1 MTTSGALRGATTLRR
16 ARRHLSPAVI
26 LDLSRLEVF
35 GLLGTE
41 PLDRFTT
48 TVGALIDQ
56 ALDDALHSTPG
67 EIAPTGQKSA
77 RPRRPSPVPQ
87 AAIDRF
93 APSASMGAGRPLR
106 PRSAPTRPTSAGFAR
121 RPFASS
127 HATHDTSAPGIRTVA
142 ADTPRGRPLVATA
155 LVDPLADVA
164 VIAAQQGAAATV
176 ASSGVVAA
184 PAPGASPVSWTKRAA
199 ALGAST
205 PVAVE
210 PVTTNQPSALDLA
223 PGRQRPAARSAD
235 DHHRVVPL
243 DGAESEPDVRR
254 SAHDASAIGTHRSV
268 ARSAPVGRS
277 QLAGLAQWWNET
289 HGPVEPPPRDVPTLP
304 PDLPAAG
311 STSTRRQPPRATSLD
326 ATGPDDLRAVFNG
339 LLEEAL
345 LTEARADGIEVRP

>member
-1 MTTSGALRGATTLRR
+1 MRGATTLRR
-16 ARRHLSPAVI
+16 AHRHLSPAVI

-56 ALDDALHSTPG
+56 ALDDALDSTPG
-67 EIAPTGQKSA
+67 EIAPTGQTSA
-77 RPRRPSPVPQ
+77 RPHRRSPVPQ

-93 APSASMGAGRPLR
+93 APSASMRAGRPLR
-106 PRSAPTRPTSAGFAR
+106 PRPAPTRPTSAEVAR

-127 HATHDTSAPGIRTVA
+127 HATHDTFAPGIRTAA
-142 ADTPRGRPLVATA
+142 ADAPRVRPLVATP
-155 LVDPLADVA
+155 LVDPLGDVA
-164 VIAAQQGAAATV
+164 VITEKPGAAATV
-176 ASSGVVAA
+176 AANDLVAV
-184 PAPGASPVSWTKRAA
+184 PAPGVSPVSWIKRAA

-205 PVAVE
+205 PVVVE
-210 PVTTNQPSALDLA
+210 PVATNQPPAPDLA
-223 PGRQRPAARSAD
+223 SDRQRSAARSAD

-243 DGAESEPDVRR
+243 DAAASEPVVRR
-254 SAHDASAIGTHRSV
+254 STHDASSIGTHQPVAPSV
-268 ARSAPVGRS
+268 PVGRS
-277 QLAGLAQWWNET
+277 QLAGLAQWWNQT
-289 HGPVEPPPRDVPTLP
+289 HGPVDPPPLDAPTLP
-304 PDLPAAG
+304 PDMPAVG